1 MNQQVLTNPNV
12 LNNMHAS
19 SVVAKREIERL
30 KRLVDVY
37 QRRYDLL
44 SRELELMS
52 FPAKEGQS
60 GVRQYSETYT
70 YRCRVKAKLEAVRKY
85 ISMNLLFR

>member
-1 MNQQVLTNPNV
+1 MNQQILTNSINSI
-12 LNNMHAS
+12 HAS
-19 SVVAKREIERL
+19 SVVAKRELERL

-44 SRELELMS
+44 SRELDAMS
-52 FPAKEGQS
+52 IPEKEAKS
-60 GVRQYSETYT
+60 GVRLYSETYT
-70 YRCRVKAKLEAVRKY
+70 YRCRVKAKLEAAKKY